1 MMPVI
6 NHQYYGNTV
15 IKLILASTSPY
26 RKQLLQR
33 LRIPFSCRSPDIDES
48 QLPDE
53 PPEHQV
59 LRLAEAK
66 AARIAAGEP
75 DAIIIGSDQLAVLD
89 GKILG
94 KPGSQENAREQLR
107 SMSGHCVRFLTGLC
121 LFNAASGHKQL
132 DCVRVDVYFRVLSD
146 QQIDRY
152 LEAEQPYQCAGS
164 FKSEALG
171 ISLIEKLDGPDP
183 TALIGLPLIRLT
195 AMLQNENYNIP

>member
-1 MMPVI
+1 MVFASRFRPYCRINSSARLDALPVGA
-6 NHQYYGNTV
+6 Q
-15 IKLILASTSPY
+15 TSA
-26 RKQLLQR
+26 LMC
-33 LRIPFSCRSPDIDES
+33 CR
-48 QLPDE
+48 
-53 PPEHQV
+53 
-59 LRLAEAK
+59 
-66 AARIAAGEP
+66 
-75 DAIIIGSDQLAVLD
+75 
-89 GKILG
+89 
-94 KPGSQENAREQLR
+94 ENAREQLR
-107 SMSGHCVRFLTGLC
+107 SISGHCVRFLTGLC

-132 DCVRVDVYFRVLSD
+132 DCVRVDVYFRVLSG